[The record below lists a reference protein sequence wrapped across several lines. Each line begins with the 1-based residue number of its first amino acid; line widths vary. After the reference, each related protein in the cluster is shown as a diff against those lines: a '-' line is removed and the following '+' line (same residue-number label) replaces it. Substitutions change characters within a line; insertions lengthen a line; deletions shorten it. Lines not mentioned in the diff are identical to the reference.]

1 MDIQFEV
8 DSLDT
13 VADESLKSVY
23 VERDGKFHF
32 DPDKYAEVKIQ
43 SSGLKKKNSDLIAKE
58 KALRESLKKF
68 EPLGDFDPDDLTEFQ
83 TWRENKDKTP
93 PPDDKSGKGSEELQ
107 AQFDKALGKEKS
119 KFATELATRDTKI
132 DELTRENKHFKLT
145 VPLRDIAVKAGV
157 IADDL
162 DLVLLDTAKR
172 FTLNEDD
179 KIVVLDEDGDPTDI
193 TPQKFFETL
202 YREQR
207 PKFYAASGAAGSGA
221 PSSTGSTGGK
231 RTMRRSEFDKM
242 LVSDP
247 LRANAF
253 LKEVNQGKAA
263 LVDN

>member
-1 MDIQFEV
+1 MPVEFVV
-8 DSLDT
+8 DSIDS
-13 VADESLKSVY
+13 VEESLRPAY
-23 VERDGKFHF
+23 VENEGKFNL
-32 DPDKYAEVKIQ
+32 DPDKYAEVKAQ
-43 SSGLKKKNSDLIAKE
+43 GLKSKNKELLGKLSKASETAKRFE
-58 KALRESLKKF
+58 KFADF
-68 EPLGDFDPDDLTEFQ
+68 EDDDLTEFQ

-119 KFATELATRDTKI
+119 KFATEIATRDSRI

-231 RTMRRSEFDKM
+231 RTMRRSEFEK
-242 LVSDP
+242 LQNSDP
-247 LRANAF
+247 QRANAF

>member
-1 MDIQFEV
+1 MPEIVV
-8 DSLDT
+8 DSLDS
-13 VADESLKSVY
+13 VDEAIRGAY
-23 VERDGKFHF
+23 VENEGKFNL
-32 DPDKYAEVKIQ
+32 DPDKYAEVKAQ
-43 SSGLKKKNSDLIAKE
+43 GLKSKNKELLGKLSKANETAKRFEKIAD
-58 KALRESLKKF
+58 F
-68 EPLGDFDPDDLTEFQ
+68 EDDDLTEFQ
-83 TWRENKDKTP
+83 TWRENKDKQP
-93 PPDDKSGKGSEELQ
+93 PPDDKASKGSEELQ
-107 AQFDKALGKEKS
+107 AQFEKALGKEKS
-119 KFATELATRDTKI
+119 KYAAELATRDSRI

-221 PSSTGSTGGK
+221 PSSTGSNGAK
-231 RTMRRSEFDKM
+231 RTMRRAEFDKM
-242 LVSDP
+242 LTSDP
-247 LRANAF
+247 QRANAF
-253 LKEVNQGKAA
+253 MKEVSQGKAA

>member
-1 MDIQFEV
+1 MPVEIVV

-13 VADESLKSVY
+13 VDEPLRTAY
-23 VERDGKFHF
+23 VENEGKFHL
-32 DPDKYAEVKIQ
+32 DPDRYAEFKAQ
-43 SSGLKKKNSDLIAKE
+43 GLKSKNKE
-58 KALRESLKKF
+58 LLGKLTKANDGLKRFEKF
-68 EPLGDFDPDDLTEFQ
+68 TDFEDDDLTEFQ
-83 TWRENKDKTP
+83 TWRENKDKP
-93 PPDDKSGKGSEELQ
+93 PPADDKSGKGSDELQ
-107 AQFDKALGKEKS
+107 AQFDKALGKEKA
-119 KFATELATRDTKI
+119 KFATEIATRDTRI

-207 PKFYAASGAAGSGA
+207 PKFYAASGASGSGA
-221 PSSTGSTGGK
+221 PSSTSSSGGK
-231 RTMRRSEFDKM
+231 RTMRRAEYDKM
-242 LVSDP
+242 LMSDP
-247 LRANAF
+247 QRAQAF
-253 LKEVNQGKAA
+253 MKEVSEGKAA

>member
-1 MDIQFEV
+1 MPVEFTV

-13 VADESLKSVY
+13 VDESIRGAY
-23 VERDGKFHF
+23 VENEGKFNL
-32 DPDKYAEVKIQ
+32 DPDKYAEVKAQ
-43 SSGLKKKNSDLIAKE
+43 GLKSKNKE
-58 KALRESLKKF
+58 LLGKLTRANDGLKKF
-68 EPLGDFDPDDLTEFQ
+68 EKLQDFEFEDDDLTEFQ

-107 AQFDKALGKEKS
+107 AQFDKALGKEKA
-119 KFATELATRDTKI
+119 KFTTEIATRDSRI

-172 FTLNEDD
+172 FTLSDDD

-193 TPQKFFETL
+193 TPQKFFDTL

-207 PKFYAASGAAGSGA
+207 PKFYAASGASGSGA
-221 PSSTGSTGGK
+221 PSGTGSSGGK
-231 RTMRRSEFDKM
+231 RAMRVADWSK
-242 LVSDP
+242 LQLSNP
-247 LRANAF
+247 AQAAAF
-253 LKEVNQGKAA
+253 MKDVKEGKAT
-263 LVDN
+263 LID